1 MDNNLQDMI
10 AKAVVDIIKQKEDNK
25 GIKVGVS
32 ARHVHLSQE
41 HLEILFGKGHELTV
55 KKMLMGDTVCGRRM
69 CNIGKSV
76 TSYNRGCSCTWS
88 CQKTITS

>member
-55 KKMLMGDTVCGRRM
+55 KKMLMGRM

>member
-41 HLEILFGKGHELTV
+41 HLEILFEKHLIIYS
-55 KKMLMGDTVCGRRM
+55 LF
-69 CNIGKSV
+69 
-76 TSYNRGCSCTWS
+76 
-88 CQKTITS
+88 QFLLF

>member
-32 ARHVHLSQE
+32 AV
-41 HLEILFGKGHELTV
+41 
-55 KKMLMGDTVCGRRM
+55 
-69 CNIGKSV
+69 
-76 TSYNRGCSCTWS
+76 RG
-88 CQKTITS
+88 

>member
-41 HLEILFGKGHELTV
+41 HWKFFSV
-55 KKMLMGDTVCGRRM
+55 RDT
-69 CNIGKSV
+69 NLL
-76 TSYNRGCSCTWS
+76 
-88 CQKTITS
+88 

>member
-32 ARHVHLSQE
+32 ARHVHLSRVFVYLVLSENNHKLKFQE
-41 HLEILFGKGHELTV
+41 QIPL
-55 KKMLMGDTVCGRRM
+55 
-69 CNIGKSV
+69 N
-76 TSYNRGCSCTWS
+76 
-88 CQKTITS
+88 

>member
-55 KKMLMGDTVCGRRM
+55 KKMLMGDQ
-69 CNIGKSV
+69 SV

>member
-55 KKMLMGDTVCGRRM
+55 KKMLMGDQFAAT
-69 CNIGKSV
+69 
-76 TSYNRGCSCTWS
+76 
-88 CQKTITS
+88 QKNV

>member
-41 HLEILFGKGHELTV
+41 HLEILFGKGAKLTH
-55 KKMLMGDTVCGRRM
+55 KKDLSQPGQFACEER
-69 CNIGKSV
+69 V
-76 TSYNRGCSCTWS
+76 TIVAVSYTHLTLPTNSLV
-88 CQKTITS
+88 

>member
-41 HLEILFGKGHELTV
+41 HLEILFGKGHELKCLWV
-55 KKMLMGDTVCGRRM
+55 ISLL
-69 CNIGKSV
+69 
-76 TSYNRGCSCTWS
+76 
-88 CQKTITS
+88 QKNV

>member
-41 HLEILFGKGHELTV
+41 HLER
-55 KKMLMGDTVCGRRM
+55 DT
-69 CNIGKSV
+69 NLL
-76 TSYNRGCSCTWS
+76 
-88 CQKTITS
+88 

>member
-55 KKMLMGDTVCGRRM
+55 KKMLMGDQFAAEECVTL
-69 CNIGKSV
+69 SV

>member
-41 HLEILFGKGHELTV
+41 HLEILFGKGHKLTV
-55 KKMLMGDTVCGRRM
+55 KKMLMGD
-69 CNIGKSV
+69 
-76 TSYNRGCSCTWS
+76 
-88 CQKTITS
+88 QFAAE